1 MGWRTYPAR
10 ERDEADRKA
19 QRIAR
24 IEAAL
29 RQALSQAKRDEL
41 EAELRALRLPPT
53 V

>member
-1 MGWRTYPAR
+1 MGWKTYPAR
-10 ERDEADRKA
+10 ERDEADRKR

-24 IEAAL
+24 LEAAL
-29 RQALSQAKRDEL
+29 PKATGDKRAEL

>member
-1 MGWRTYPAR
+1 MGFRTYPAR
-10 ERDEADRKA
+10 ERDEVLRKA

-24 IEAAL
+24 LEKAIPKTTGD
-29 RQALSQAKRDEL
+29 KRAEL

>member
-1 MGWRTYPAR
+1 MGWQAHAAR
-10 ERDEADRKA
+10 GRDEADRKR

-24 IEAAL
+24 LE
-29 RQALSQAKRDEL
+29 QAWQGAQGAKREEL